1 MNCQHCCG
9 ANEIF
14 DLKRAEKEF
23 KKYTRKGPRNPTAK
37 LIKRFDHNSI
47 SDRTLLDIGGG
58 IGAIQWFFL
67 ENGAKKTTDVDASSS
82 YLKVAADYSSQNGWQ
97 NRSNFFHGD
106 FVETN
111 QTFESYDF
119 VTLDKV
125 VCCYPE
131 YQSLLLKAASHCNDT
146 LALTFPVRN
155 LISRFLILLSGLY
168 FYLKNNPFRTYIHR
182 PSEIRELIRSCGFE
196 PIYADVAFPWHVQIY
211 RRVQS
216 RQNL

>member
-1 MNCQHCCG
+1 MNSRHCCG

-23 KKYTRKGPRNPTAK
+23 KKYIRKGPRNPTAK
-37 LIKRFDHNSI
+37 LIKRFDRNRI
-47 SDRTLLDIGGG
+47 IDRTLLDIGGG

-67 ENGAKKTTDVDASSS
+67 ENGAKKTTDVDASIA
-82 YLKVAADYSSQNGWQ
+82 YLKVAMDYSSQNGWQ

-106 FVETN
+106 FVEVN
-111 QTFESYDF
+111 QTFESYNF

-131 YQSLLLKAASHCNDT
+131 YQSLLEKAASHCDDT

-168 FYLKNNPFRTYIHR
+168 FYFKNNPFRTYIHP
-182 PSEIRELIRSCGFE
+182 PSEISKLIQSCGFE
-196 PIYADVAFPWHVQIY
+196 PIYTGIAFPWHVQIY
-211 RRVQS
+211 RRVQY
-216 RQNL
+216 RRNL